1 MRFRY
6 RHSTTYAS
14 RTKPTKYDQSEV
26 LIAYWLMISMDSYIR
41 SLKRGILRGYI
52 LYVLNK
58 PPNAPK
64 GLCGIEIIQKA
75 RQNLELKLGS
85 GTLYPILHE
94 MEARGVI
101 IGKWDVS
108 GGIRKKYYRLTDKGR
123 LLLIKFCK
131 QLKRTVT
138 PLLQMETPIY
148 DFFSQLVE

>member
-1 MRFRY
+1 
-6 RHSTTYAS
+6 
-14 RTKPTKYDQSEV
+14 
-26 LIAYWLMISMDSYIR
+26 MDSYIR

-52 LYVLNK
+52 LYILNN

-101 IGKWDVS
+101 SGKWDVS
-108 GGIRKKYYRLTDKGR
+108 GGVRKKYYCLTDKGR
-123 LLLIKFCK
+123 LLLTKFCK

-138 PLLQMETPIY
+138 PLLRMETPILT
-148 DFFSQLVE
+148 SISPPVE

>member
-1 MRFRY
+1 
-6 RHSTTYAS
+6 
-14 RTKPTKYDQSEV
+14 
-26 LIAYWLMISMDSYIR
+26 MDTYIR

-52 LYVLNK
+52 LYVLNN

-75 RQNLELKLGS
+75 KKNLELKLGS

-94 MEARGVI
+94 MEDRGVI
-101 IGKWDVS
+101 SGKWDVS

-123 LLLIKFCK
+123 ILLTEFCK

-138 PLLQMETPIY
+138 PLLRMETPI
-148 DFFSQLVE
+148 FASTSQSVE